1 MRAICAEAVDQ
12 QDRISGFRPG
22 NFRELHNVLR
32 HALILSEGGN
42 ITPDHLP
49 EEFAAVPVNERAH
62 PGGKRLQLESLLES
76 AGAVEQDRTLAMSAS
91 GETQIHTP
99 DVTGCD
105 FGMRCTDR
113 GDGA

>member
-62 PGGKRLQLESLLES
+62 PGGKRLQLESLLEEH
-76 AGAVEQDRTLAMSAS
+76 GWQIQSAS
-91 GETQIHTP
+91 HALRGGIRVAIACLP
-99 DVTGCD
+99 DEPV
-105 FGMRCTDR
+105 R
-113 GDGA
+113 